1 MEYDTSLPA
10 EDLAAEFT
18 ALRPR
23 LLGVAYSLLGSL
35 DEAEDVV
42 QEAWLRLTRT
52 GLEGTDEIRDLT
64 GWLVVTVSR
73 LGVDALRSARRR
85 REEYVGPWL
94 PEPVVTPE
102 PPAAADPADR
112 VTLDESMSLAMLV
125 VLESL
130 SPAER
135 TAFVLHDVFGLE
147 FTEVA
152 RAVGRTPAACRQL
165 AARARK
171 HVASRAPR
179 FEVDARAHRS
189 VVAAFARACEGMDL
203 AALVELL
210 DPDVV
215 LRTDGGGRVLA
226 ARRPVAGAEKVARFL
241 VRTARSLGPA
251 QHRHTLVNGRPGL
264 LRSRAGRL
272 DSVVGL
278 TVAGGRITELH
289 IVRNPEKLRSVT

>member
-1 MEYDTSLPA
+1 MEYDTSVPA
-10 EDLAAEFT
+10 AEGLAAEFT

-42 QEAWLRLTRT
+42 QDAWLRLSRIDP
-52 GLEGTDEIRDLT
+52 DEIDRIRDLT

-85 REEYVGPWL
+85 REKYVGPWL
-94 PEPVVTPE
+94 PEPLVTG
-102 PPAAADPADR
+102 DPADR

-152 RAVGRTPAACRQL
+152 RAVGRKPAACRQL

-171 HVASRAPR
+171 HVAARAPR
-179 FEVDARAHRS
+179 FEVDAEAHRS
-189 VVAAFARACEGMDL
+189 AVTAFARACDGMDL

-215 LRTDGGGRVLA
+215 LRTDGGGQVLA
-226 ARRPVAGAEKVARFL
+226 ARRPVVGAEKVARFL

-251 QHRHTLVNGRPGL
+251 QQRHALVNGLPGL
-264 LRSRAGRL
+264 LRYRAGRL

-289 IVRNPEKLRSVT
+289 IVRNPEKLRSIR